1 MKEKVRC
8 NQVRLMNILIFQMDM
23 EIALNPLIKAKLI
36 LREENELT
44 EYKECEVLTLNLKF
58 N

>member
-1 MKEKVRC
+1 
-8 NQVRLMNILIFQMDM
+8 MDM